1 MALLGGLMRGTAGAF
16 IRGSLDTATNI
27 IQASAERDA
36 EEVQNRVKG
45 FGTKYDNYSQ
55 ALNDFNTES
64 EMIDAVARTLSAQDD
79 AFLKGED
86 GKILPMNQLT
96 GIAQELITISGAKNA
111 GDAIKYFTDNRD
123 KISPILLPTV
133 DAPTTPSVDAQT
145 DAAVPTQTAPAPV
158 SREPT
163 GFFDALGRAFAGADE
178 AEMVSRVARDL
189 GISVDEY
196 RRVMAGKLPVRKPSR
211 FLLSIEG
218 EDKLEEIIDTNQ
230 GKALSVV
237 SSQDFLRGPELQLPD
252 YKNAE
257 GKTVAG
263 PKFTRQAFATSLM
276 STYQNYKLTG
286 EGADTLARMQTYAL
300 TTIMPDEAKGFFTD
314 IHGTSINAIA
324 GGLGNPKITESNRA
338 ALGDIY
344 TKITDFMV
352 SSATW
357 ICTKARRY
365 YCC

>member
-211 FLLSIEG
+211 F
-218 EDKLEEIIDTNQ
+218 
-230 GKALSVV
+230 
-237 SSQDFLRGPELQLPD
+237 FCPLRE
-252 YKNAE
+252 K
-257 GKTVAG
+257 
-263 PKFTRQAFATSLM
+263 TSLRKLLTQTKAKPLV
-276 STYQNYKLTG
+276 SYQVKTSCAAQSYSFLT
-286 EGADTLARMQTYAL
+286 TRMQREKL
-300 TTIMPDEAKGFFTD
+300 
-314 IHGTSINAIA
+314 
-324 GGLGNPKITESNRA
+324 
-338 ALGDIY
+338 
-344 TKITDFMV
+344 
-352 SSATW
+352 
-357 ICTKARRY
+357 
-365 YCC
+365 